1 LGRPGWYN
9 RLPARRSLGIDAR
22 RDPISEILAA
32 RAQLGQAFARQV
44 AHPGL
49 QLLHAGADLIIA
61 LRFALAGLG
70 RGGSGC
76 FRIQCGG
83 NLRLGQVHLRPG
95 HSGRPGFYR
104 VSCRCPGIRRTGQRR
119 FCPDSITDALPRAG
133 WRPWPKPGRARE
145 PGPGWR
151 RGSAMPLARMMNGLA
166 QR

>member
-1 LGRPGWYN
+1 VRLSALGRPGWYN

-49 QLLHAGADLIIA
+49 QVLHAGADLIIA

-95 HSGRPGFYR
+95 HSGRPGFIE
-104 VSCRCPGIRRTGQRR
+104 CLAA
-119 FCPDSITDALPRAG
+119 ALAF
-133 WRPWPKPGRARE
+133 AAQ
-145 PGPGWR
+145 
-151 RGSAMPLARMMNGLA
+151 GSAASAQIRSLMRYRELAGGLGRSRVGHES
-166 QR
+166 QDLVGVEGRRCLSRE